1 MATAFETQEIRN
13 GEHEE
18 NTLNRAPISQSLKVL
33 QQHLQLGWVIFIDCL
48 LHLQLFFVYPI
59 LLARYERRQS
69 LKVKI
74 SCPHAT
80 WQEICNIW

>member
-33 QQHLQLGWVIFIDCL
+33 Q
-48 LHLQLFFVYPI
+48 
-59 LLARYERRQS
+59 
-69 LKVKI
+69 
-74 SCPHAT
+74 
-80 WQEICNIW
+80 